1 MFKRKFYICALLA
14 LYLFSTGCVP
24 LIVGAAAGGTGYA
37 WYKGELEETL
47 PVSVSRMHQAAK
59 AGLKDLEITV
69 LQDHSDKLRS
79 EIKAVMA
86 DGTKVSVEGESMGNS
101 TTKLSIRVGY
111 IGDKNLSLRIRDAI
125 KKHL

>member
-1 MFKRKFYICALLA
+1 MFKRRFCVFALLA
-14 LYLFSTGCVP
+14 LYLFNTGCVS
-24 LIVGAAAGGTGYA
+24 LLAGAAAGGAGYA
-37 WYKGELEETL
+37 WYKGELEETI
-47 PVSVSRMHQAAK
+47 PVSVSRMHRAVK

-79 EIKAVMA
+79 EVKAVMA
-86 DGTKVSVEGESMGNS
+86 DGTKVSVEAESVGKS

-111 IGDKNLSLRIRDAI
+111 IGDENLSLRIRDAI